1 MRLLSKQTL
10 WEGYSQTG
18 SQSSRLCQ
26 EKGERQLEGHL
37 DEQAIECS
45 LLINRGFQGPRYST
59 GITVSGDSTHITPAV
74 FVADLST

>member
-37 DEQAIECS
+37 DEQAIEHS
-45 LLINRGFQGPRYST
+45 LLIDWLPGTMVFHGHNA
-59 GITVSGDSTHITPAV
+59 HITPAV
-74 FVADLST
+74 FVADVST